1 MNFPSSTQYV
11 SRRSPVFSR
20 RGMVASSQPEA
31 TNAGLQILRA
41 GGNAADAAVAVAAA
55 LQVTQPCSTGLG
67 GDCFCLY
74 FSNSEKKVIALNGSG
89 KSPAALTMD
98 LIRKGYME
106 AGVPNYHPYTVNVP
120 GAPAGWADTVG
131 RLGTLDLAKVLGP
144 AIELA
149 EAGFPVAPVTSHW
162 WAGGAERQLSLY
174 KHGHELTIDGRA
186 PQAGEIFR
194 NPGLAKVLRTLAE
207 EGSAPFYS
215 GRIAEKIVA
224 AVQEEGGVLTLEDLA
239 DHSSAWI
246 EPISTVYRDTRVWE
260 CPPNGQGIAALIAL
274 NILEQFELDAADAT
288 TRYHLMIESMR
299 LAFADAGRYVADPDS
314 NPAPIDELLS
324 KGYAKRRA
332 QLINPKIAM
341 KGVEPGSFPGGAGA
355 DTVYFSVAD
364 AEGNGCSFINSN
376 YMGFGT
382 GIVPE
387 GCGYS
392 LQNRG
397 KGFTLEED
405 HPNCLGPKKR
415 GYHTIIP
422 GLATHAT
429 TGELFC
435 VFGVMG
441 GHMQP
446 QGHMQVVHHLVD
458 EDFDPQAALDA
469 PRFNIR
475 DAFLGGPVLLEDSAG
490 ADVAHE
496 LATRGHE
503 ISVVSG
509 LGRGAM
515 GLGQIIMRHGKNVYC
530 GGSDPRGDGLAL
542 GE

>member
-1 MNFPSSTQYV
+1 MNLLSSTRYI

-20 RGMVASSQPEA
+20 RGMVASSQPDA
-31 TNAGLQILRA
+31 TSAGLRILRA

-74 FSNSEKKVIALNGSG
+74 YDNHQKKVVALNGSG
-89 KSPAALTMD
+89 KSPAALTMELVKKD
-98 LIRKGYME
+98 RME
-106 AGVPNYHPYTVNVP
+106 AGIPNYHPYTVNVP
-120 GAPAGWADTVG
+120 GAPAGWADTVQ
-131 RLGTLDLAKVLGP
+131 RLGSLGLETILAP

-149 EAGFPVAPVTSHW
+149 EEGFPVAPVTSHW

-174 KHGHELTIDGRA
+174 KHGHELMVDGRA
-186 PQAGEIFR
+186 PRAGEIFR
-194 NPGLAKVLRTLAE
+194 NPGLAKALRTLAE
-207 EGSAPFYS
+207 EGPVPFYR
-215 GRIAEKIVA
+215 GWIAERIVA
-224 AVQEEGGVLTLEDLA
+224 AVQGEGGVLTLQDLA
-239 DHSSAWI
+239 DHASMWV
-246 EPISTVYRDTRVWE
+246 EPISTVYRGTRVWE

-274 NILEQFELDAADAT
+274 NILEQFDIAAADPAT
-288 TRYHLMIESMR
+288 KYHLMIEAMR
-299 LAFADAGRYVADPDS
+299 LAFADAGRYVADPNT
-314 NPAPIDELLS
+314 NPAPIDDLLS
-324 KGYAKRRA
+324 KDYAKRRA
-332 QLINPKIAM
+332 QLIDPKIAM
-341 KGVEPGSFPGGAGA
+341 AGVAPGSFPGGAGS
-355 DTVYFSVAD
+355 DTVYFAVTD

-397 KGFTLEED
+397 KGFSLD
-405 HPNCLGPKKR
+405 PGHPNCLGPGKR

-422 GLATHAT
+422 GLATHAA
-429 TGELFC
+429 TGDLSC

-446 QGHMQVVHHLVD
+446 QGHMQVIHHLVD
-458 EDFDPQAALDA
+458 EDSDPQAALDA

-490 ADVAHE
+490 ADITDE
-496 LATRGHE
+496 LTKRGHE
-503 ISVVSG
+503 ITVVSG

-515 GLGQIIMRHGKNVYC
+515 GLGQIIMRDGDSVYC